1 MNKIVNKIGFS
12 FLMLVVAGIPY
23 FAQADDFP
31 TEPNLCASSSTP
43 GVDGAIQTYITNLCN
58 SSVAMKLAI
67 FNAQQ
72 QQDSATGPYGGPV
85 GAAGG
90 LGTWSGNKPVAPLP
104 ANAAS
109 SGSSVP
115 SIYK

>member
-1 MNKIVNKIGFS
+1 MSKICLS
-12 FLMLVVAGIPY
+12 LLMLVAAGMPY

-67 FNAQQ
+67 LNAQQ
-72 QQDSATGPYGGPV
+72 QQDAATGPFGGPTP
-85 GAAGG
+85 G
-90 LGTWSGNKPVAPLP
+90 LGNWSGNKAAAPLP

-109 SGSSVP
+109 GGSSVP